1 MFVVYP
7 DADEGFWNDDADGFD
22 EKAAT
27 DTVDRLI
34 AFFGREL
41 PQRA

>member
-1 MFVVYP
+1 MMLMVSMQKV
-7 DADEGFWNDDADGFD
+7 
-22 EKAAT
+22 AT